1 MRTECLASDEKTMLN
16 GLAVISHHAALRP
29 DPDADAKAD
38 GRDMMHPSLFPI
50 DHMFALLVDLI
61 GQ

>member
-1 MRTECLASDEKTMLN
+1 MLN